1 MALKHGRE
9 KQSSYWRITSFA
21 KEIVANLESE
31 TTSEVL
37 KHKAIK
43 EIAHNSQ
50 LPSQSWLLWN
60 ECMHSPKTDTL
71 KPYFLWDGIRRW
83 DFGICL
89 GFNEVMRIEP
99 VMTGI
104 RTLIIMTRE
113 LAPSAWLPIIWGRY
127 DESQQSTTRK
137 SILTR
142 IWQCW
147 HPDHGFADL
156 RTVRNKFV
164 LVISHVI

>member
-43 EIAHNSQ
+43 EIAHNSE

-60 ECMHSPKTDTL
+60 ESMHSPKTDTL
-71 KPYFLWDGIRRW
+71 KPYFSCDGIRRW

-89 GFNEVMRIEP
+89 GFNEVMRMEP

-104 RTLIIMTRE
+104 RTLLIMTKGACSLCLASNHMRKIRWE
-113 LAPSAWLPIIWGRY
+113 SAVYNQEKHSHQNLTMLAPWPWLCRPQNS
-127 DESQQSTTRK
+127 EK
-137 SILTR
+137 
-142 IWQCW
+142 
-147 HPDHGFADL
+147 
-156 RTVRNKFV
+156 
-164 LVISHVI
+164 